1 MTSQVKSAAARRPL
15 YGEGMEIQEPS
26 RVGPLLREWRRRR
39 KLSQLELALRADSS
53 TRHLSCVETG
63 RARPSRELLLRL
75 AEHLDIPLRDRN
87 GLLLAAGYA
96 PAYRESPLDSEPMA
110 MVRSAIGAMLA
121 GHEPYPAAAIDR
133 AWNIVDRN
141 DAMSLL
147 MGTVPPRLAESG
159 GNVMRLI
166 LHPEGLA
173 RSASTSRRSAR
184 TPSAGCGT
192 RPTPPATTTS
202 ARCTRRCPPI
212 RSRRASTPTPA
223 RWTRPAS
230 SSRCASARPSATWR
244 SSARSPPSGRLPT

>member
-1 MTSQVKSAAARRPL
+1 
-15 YGEGMEIQEPS
+15 METQEPS

-96 PAYRESPLDSEPMA
+96 PAYRESPFDSEPMA
-110 MVRSAIGAMLA
+110 MVRSAVRAMLA

-133 AWNIVDRN
+133 MWNIVDRN
-141 DAMSLL
+141 GAMSLL
-147 MGTVPPRLAESG
+147 MGAVPPHLTESG

-166 LHPEGLA
+166 LHPQGLA
-173 RSASTSRRSAR
+173 
-184 TPSAGCGT
+184 PSA
-192 RPTPPATTTS
+192 
-202 ARCTRRCPPI
+202 
-212 RSRRASTPTPA
+212 
-223 RWTRPAS
+223 
-230 SSRCASARPSATWR
+230 
-244 SSARSPPSGRLPT
+244 